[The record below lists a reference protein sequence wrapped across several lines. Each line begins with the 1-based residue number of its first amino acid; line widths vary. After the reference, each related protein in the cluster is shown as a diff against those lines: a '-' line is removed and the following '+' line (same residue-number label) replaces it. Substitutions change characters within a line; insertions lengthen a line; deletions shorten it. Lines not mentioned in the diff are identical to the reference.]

1 MKKLI
6 KITLIFCVSLFS
18 TSCSGLSSHLTN
30 NLNLQQTNV
39 VLSEANYHIVK
50 HVDTEVTAKYI
61 FGFGGY
67 KSHVLHQN
75 AVAEL
80 TKKAELEGS
89 QALINVTVK
98 HTLKQILFYSEIT
111 LHAEGTVI
119 EFDK

>member
-6 KITLIFCVSLFS
+6 KITLIFCVSLFL
-18 TSCSGLSSHLTN
+18 TSCSGLSSHLTR

-67 KSHVLHQN
+67 KSSLLHQN

-98 HTLKQILFYSEIT
+98 HTLKQILFYSELT

>member
-6 KITLIFCVSLFS
+6 KITLIFCVSLFL
-18 TSCSGLSSHLTN
+18 TSCSGLSSHLTK

-50 HVDTEVTAKYI
+50 HVDTEVTATYI

-67 KSHVLHQN
+67 KSSLLHQN

-98 HTLKQILFYSEIT
+98 HTIKQILFYSEIT